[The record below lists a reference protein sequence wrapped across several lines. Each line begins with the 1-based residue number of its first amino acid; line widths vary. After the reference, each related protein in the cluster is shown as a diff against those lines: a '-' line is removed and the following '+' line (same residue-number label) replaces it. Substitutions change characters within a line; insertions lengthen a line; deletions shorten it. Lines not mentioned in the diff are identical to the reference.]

1 MSVFPG
7 PDEPGARATGPGAAS
22 GPPEIPRGP
31 GAGEAVPASRSAHS
45 PAAGDPDSTA
55 TALRL
60 AFAPL
65 HKRAF
70 GIAVGAACG
79 LFIFAFTAFHVVFEP
94 EGGLRLALL
103 RAYFYGYEVSWK
115 GALIGGAWGFGVG
128 FVMGWFIAFC
138 RNLVIAVSVFLTR
151 TRAELEQ
158 TREFLDHI

>member
-7 PDEPGARATGPGAAS
+7 PDEPNGRGTGSSAPS

-31 GAGEAVPASRSAHS
+31 GAGEPVTAARPAPS
-45 PAAGDPDSTA
+45 GEDLDSTA
-55 TALRL
+55 RALRL

-70 GIAVGAACG
+70 GIAVGAACA
-79 LFIFAFTAFHVVFEP
+79 LFIFALTAFHVVFEP
-94 EGGLRLALL
+94 EGGLRIALL
-103 RAYFYGYEVSWK
+103 RAYFYGYEQSWT
-115 GALIGGAWGFGVG
+115 GALIGTAWGFGVG

-138 RNLVIAVSVFLTR
+138 RNLIIAVSVFLTR